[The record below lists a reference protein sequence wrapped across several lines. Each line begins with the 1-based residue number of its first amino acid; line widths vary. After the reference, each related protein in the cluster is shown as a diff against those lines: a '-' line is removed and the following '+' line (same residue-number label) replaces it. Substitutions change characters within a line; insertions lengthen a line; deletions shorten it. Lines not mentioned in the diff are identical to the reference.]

1 VLYYFPNITGGFP
14 DCDIK
19 TLSCD
24 HHNYDNTEIDM
35 VTRLSAAAYY
45 YLSLVYYYYYY
56 DKAFRVM
63 LQAGDRVVA

>member
-1 VLYYFPNITGGFP
+1 
-14 DCDIK
+14 
-19 TLSCD
+19 
-24 HHNYDNTEIDM
+24 M